1 MEVKIM
7 TEDENKEKEISQ
19 TTEDEVVQQAWWRE
33 SAFVEQG
40 ESWTAEKESDV
51 PSLPNLFE
59 TLKDITPALREEGE
73 SILLGRT
80 FTGFTEWIPGVDPV
94 GELMEE
100 TWLPPLPPAVTTR
113 MRTFED
119 DEGEL
124 PLGGGHL
131 NIIVDLSGSM
141 SSSIGVNSSQ
151 QSVSVKGAAMAMTH
165 ILINGCKDGGHTFA
179 IAGYGSQR
187 GATSIAQIDS
197 SQRYWSRVNDATRL
211 IWGVDAPQR
220 KDYGG
225 AMTSILK
232 AFQETDRQDT
242 PLWSSMGGTRS
253 GAGMA
258 RMYWYMK
265 ERMKGTEVTT
275 APCIFLSD
283 CYPSDLSVNAD
294 DYTLANDNPNNPILK
309 TSQMEENG
317 ADDTGNSGFWYW
329 AKKYNRE
336 FGPVILIQMVN
347 KDTAEHLQNQ
357 EAPGGAN
364 YLRLM
369 DAAFVQYLGEGQP
382 PQHYEKCFFSTIN
395 PPNDPKGAGGAVM
408 TPQGGNLIDIARRL
422 NDFIKNMNG
431 EGEICCGGKGISF

>member
-232 AFQETDRQDT
+232 AFQEND
-242 PLWSSMGGTRS
+242 S
-253 GAGMA
+253 AGHSVVVKHG
-258 RMYWYMK
+258 WNK
-265 ERMKGTEVTT
+265 ERG
-275 APCIFLSD
+275 
-283 CYPSDLSVNAD
+283 
-294 DYTLANDNPNNPILK
+294 
-309 TSQMEENG
+309 
-317 ADDTGNSGFWYW
+317 
-329 AKKYNRE
+329 R
-336 FGPVILIQMVN
+336 
-347 KDTAEHLQNQ
+347 
-357 EAPGGAN
+357 
-364 YLRLM
+364 
-369 DAAFVQYLGEGQP
+369 
-382 PQHYEKCFFSTIN
+382 
-395 PPNDPKGAGGAVM
+395 
-408 TPQGGNLIDIARRL
+408 
-422 NDFIKNMNG
+422 NG
-431 EGEICCGGKGISF
+431 ENVLVYERTNERHRSHNCSLYISK